1 MTLEYYVPDHP
12 ASVKIAVGLCRFY
25 GNAAEVE
32 KEEEIRTFLE
42 EMKKKYPGASHHCWA
57 YRLGYDSKSTF
68 RYSDDG
74 EPSQT
79 AGAPI
84 LTAIDHLKLTNTM
97 VIVTRYYGGVKQ
109 GVGGLIRA
117 YHAAAAGVLQEAG
130 RKTVTILT
138 EIRIPC
144 RYDQIGWVTR
154 ELQAIQ
160 AVIVETEY
168 QLEVLVRAKI
178 RPVDLARFSARLF
191 DLSGGSI
198 RVIKAEEEAE

>member
-1 MTLEYYVPDHP
+1 MIFEYFVPDHP
-12 ASVKIAVGLCRFY
+12 ASVKIAVGLCRFI

-32 KEEEIRTFLE
+32 KEADIKNFLE
-42 EMKKKYPGASHHCWA
+42 EMKRKYPDASHHCWA
-57 YRLGYDSKSTF
+57 YRLGYDNRATF

-97 VIVTRYYGGVKQ
+97 VIVTRYYGGVNQ

-117 YHAAAAGVLQEAG
+117 YHAAAAAVLQEAG
-130 RKTVTILT
+130 CKTVTILT

-144 RYDQIGWVTR
+144 RYDQIGLVTR
-154 ELQAIQ
+154 ELEAIH
-160 AVIVETEY
+160 AGIVATEY
-168 QLEVLVRAKI
+168 QMEVLVQAKI

-191 DLSGGSI
+191 DLSSGTIQVI
-198 RVIKAEEEAE
+198 RTEEEAE